1 MKGKINFNNFNF
13 FLISQVCQCTKE
25 NTELCHPWDGECMCK
40 PGWSGKTCSRS
51 CPLLMYGK
59 NCEHKCK
66 CKNNSQCSPINGSCI
81 CAAGFRGENCNEEC
95 PENTY
100 GEDCAQK
107 CACKNGANCLRE
119 NGRCNC
125 TAGENNRFF
134 CILKFRKKNL
144 SRTNFSFFF
153 VLLFFF
159 IVFCSFIFFTFVLL
173 FSVFIVAF
181 LGR

>member
-1 MKGKINFNNFNF
+1 MLKSKAIF
-13 FLISQVCQCTKE
+13 SWQVCQCTKE

-40 PGWSGKTCSRS
+40 PGWSGKTCSRP

-59 NCEHKCK
+59 NCDHKCK

-81 CAAGFRGENCNEEC
+81 CAAGFKGEDCSEQC

-125 TAGENNRFF
+125 TAGEKGILFDSYNKNYPKQFLDFF
-134 CILKFRKKNL
+134 
-144 SRTNFSFFF
+144 SSSNF
-153 VLLFFF
+153 V
-159 IVFCSFIFFTFVLL
+159 VH
-173 FSVFIVAF
+173 F
-181 LGR
+181 LDER